1 MKRDRSHLL
10 RATTAAAALAASVV
24 MLHAAEWPRVPDDS
38 SEGATVWDPGPRWP
52 TLASERPEG
61 KPAGADAER
70 RRAQPP
76 PVAIDPDTTGSIRPR
91 TRLPAQDAAA
101 VGDLG
106 PQWPNVAAEQPGP
119 VPVRRPPPEIS
130 AVSSRPAMPDVA
142 APATVPAP
150 PDLPAMPDSA
160 AKQGRRAQPS
170 SAADADATGSTGPT
184 GSTGSIGTA
193 QRPTYVVPAPVRP
206 FVVTVGG
213 RYWYSRGSTDFNFR
227 NGVAGY
233 GDPTSTLDWNG
244 TTGHSGEVFGRIDHR
259 PTGIFVKGLFGGG
272 VLTGGTITDRD
283 FVAGQYSFSDTS
295 SDIKGDNLLYGMV
308 DAGWSFDVP
317 KAGFRVGGFVGYH
330 YWHEKMTA
338 FGLTCNADDFGGAFC
353 GPPGSVQIPYSTAVL
368 AYEPTWH
375 ALRIGIDG
383 RWEFLPGWSVAGEVA
398 WVPIAHLENKDS
410 HLLRQSYS
418 DLGPAPNVI
427 SRSSG
432 GWGVEAEV
440 FLNYAVT
447 PNVELGV
454 GGRYWGLNA
463 NGGTVA
469 FGPGF
474 VGSYDLTKFEQQ
486 RYGLLVQA
494 KGRF

>member
-1 MKRDRSHLL
+1 V
-10 RATTAAAALAASVV
+10 TTATAALAVGIVVAS
-24 MLHAAEWPRVPDDS
+24 AAEWPSLPSDS

-76 PVAIDPDTTGSIRPR
+76 PVAADPGTTGSIRPR
-91 TRLPAQDAAA
+91 TQAPTQDAAA
-101 VGDLG
+101 TGDLG
-106 PQWPNVAAEQPGP
+106 PQWPSVAAEHTGVAAERTGSAAERTGS
-119 VPVRRPPPEIS
+119 VPERLAATDMS
-130 AVSSRPAMPDVA
+130 AVSSRPAMPEVS
-142 APATVPAP
+142 APATVPAA
-150 PDLPAMPDSA
+150 PDLPATPDLSA
-160 AKQGRRAQPS
+160 RQGRRAQPS
-170 SAADADATGSTGPT
+170 SAADADT
-184 GSTGSIGTA
+184 TGSIGTA
-193 QRPTYVVPAPVRP
+193 QWPAYVVPAPIRP
-206 FVVTVGG
+206 IVVTVGG

-259 PTGIFVKGLFGGG
+259 PTGLFVKGLFGGG
-272 VLTGGTITDRD
+272 TLTGGTITDRD
-283 FVAGQYSFSDTS
+283 FVYGQYSFSDTS
-295 SDIKGDNLLYGMV
+295 SDIRGDNLLYGMV

-317 KAGFRVGGFVGYH
+317 KVGLRIGGFVGYH
-330 YWHEKMTA
+330 YWNETMTA
-338 FGLTCNADDFGGAFC
+338 FGLTCNRDDFGGAFC
-353 GPPGSVQIPYSTAVL
+353 GPAGSVQVPYSTAVL
-368 AYEPTWH
+368 GYEPTWH
-375 ALRIGIDG
+375 ALRLGIDG

-398 WVPIAHLENKDS
+398 YVPIAHLENKDS
-410 HLLRQSYS
+410 HLLRQSSS

-427 SRSSG
+427 SRSSSA
-432 GWGVEAEV
+432 WGVEAEV

-469 FGPGF
+469 FGPSF

-486 RYGLLVQA
+486 RYGLLLQA